1 MADRTPSPFIAIV
14 GAGELGGATA
24 QRLAELECVGEI
36 RLIDPSEAVAS
47 GKALDILQA
56 APVERYA
63 TRLRGLADTRA
74 VAGAAAVVIA
84 DRWGQPST
92 EWQGEDGLALL
103 RGIWTLVSSDRTPI
117 VCAGASHRTLV
128 WAGVRELKIDRTR
141 LVGSAPTA
149 FEAAARS
156 LVALAV
162 DGAGRD
168 IGLRVVGMVPES
180 AVPCWSQATAG
191 GALLTTLVTAATLA
205 GLDARLPRLWPP
217 APYALGSA
225 AAAVTSAI
233 VSGSRRELTC
243 FVALDGEVGVRR
255 VVSALP
261 VRLGPAGVLRIVE
274 PALSPQERVR
284 FDNGSVPVE

>member
-1 MADRTPSPFIAIV
+1 
-14 GAGELGGATA
+14 
-24 QRLAELECVGEI
+24 
-36 RLIDPSEAVAS
+36 
-47 GKALDILQA
+47 
-56 APVERYA
+56 
-63 TRLRGLADTRA
+63 
-74 VAGAAAVVIA
+74 
-84 DRWGQPST
+84 
-92 EWQGEDGLALL
+92 
-103 RGIWTLVSSDRTPI
+103 
-117 VCAGASHRTLV
+117 
-128 WAGVRELKIDRTR
+128 VRELTIDRKR

-191 GALLTTLVTAATLA
+191 GALLTTLVTAATLV

-233 VSGSRRELTC
+233 VSGSRQELTC
-243 FVALDGEVGVRR
+243 FVALDGEMGVRK

-261 VRLGPAGVLRIVE
+261 VRLGPAGVLRVVE